1 MSQAI
6 DISLPH
12 ELGRAEA
19 KRRIEA
25 KIGRLQHYLPAGSAT
40 TSSWAGDR
48 LDLKIQ
54 LLGQAV
60 DAWVEVE
67 ERQLRCHVD
76 LPMLLGM
83 FAGTIE
89 SAIAR
94 KGPELLEKPTR
105 DS

>member
-6 DISLPH
+6 DVSLPH

-25 KIGRLQHYLPAGSAT
+25 KFGRLQHYLPGGAVV
-40 TSSWAGDR
+40 TSNWAGDR
-48 LDLKIQ
+48 LDLNVQ
-54 LLGQAV
+54 LLGQAAS
-60 DAWVEVE
+60 AWVEVE
-67 ERQLRCHVD
+67 ERMLRCHID

-83 FAGTIE
+83 FAKPIE
-89 SAIAR
+89 SMIAR
-94 KGPELLEKPTR
+94 KGPELLENHGS